1 MFLMVDEVRGKLLSN
16 GLMTPNEVRKL
27 LGLVPINDGE
37 YVMKNEKASVTNC
50 KNCGAPLNEKNHCEY
65 CGTQY

>member
-37 YVMKNEKASVTNC
+37 YVMKNEKASVINC